1 LRTGTTT
8 YEKKGDAERALSL
21 IEAQM
26 IKGEWTDPLMGK
38 VALSVYAEKWIDERA
53 GLRPRTVDLYRWLL
67 RKYIDPH
74 LGAVQLG
81 KLTTQMVREWRAA
94 LLDSGVSQR

>member
-1 LRTGTTT
+1 
-8 YEKKGDAERALSL
+8 
-21 IEAQM
+21 
-26 IKGEWTDPLMGK
+26 MGK
-38 VALSVYAEKWIDERA
+38 VDLSVYAEKWIDQRA

-81 KLTTQMVREWRAA
+81 KLNTQMVR
-94 LLDSGVSQR
+94 SGVRRSSTRVSRRR